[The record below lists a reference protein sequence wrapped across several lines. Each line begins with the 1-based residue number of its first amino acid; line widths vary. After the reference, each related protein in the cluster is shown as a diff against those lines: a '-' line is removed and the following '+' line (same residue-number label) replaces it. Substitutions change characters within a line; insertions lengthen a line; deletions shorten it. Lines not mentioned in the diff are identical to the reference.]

1 MIKKIMACILSL
13 AMICCTCI
21 SAKALE
27 SDEPSI
33 PIDSSKFIIM
43 SEGDS
48 NYVGVSVSY
57 IEHNFSAIRLDDGR
71 VKVTINE
78 TFHSVRGYY
87 EHLATDSTGQYFL
100 PNRNTAYYTYAQSP
114 KTYEMY
120 LSTDTI
126 STEGYVY
133 IKFAIAPVGGDTQLC
148 TTYYKIPVK

>member
-1 MIKKIMACILSL
+1 MACILSL

-27 SDEPSI
+27 SDEASV

-43 SEGDS
+43 SEGES

-57 IEHNFSAIRLDDGR
+57 IEHNFSATRLDDGR
-71 VKVTINE
+71 VNFKINE

-87 EHLATDSTGQYFL
+87 EHLATDSTGKCFL
-100 PNRNTAYYTYAQSP
+100 PNRNTPFYTYELSP
-114 KTYEMY
+114 HSYETNLRADTVSDDGYIY
-120 LSTDTI
+120 L
-126 STEGYVY
+126 
-133 IKFAIAPVGGDTQLC
+133 KFAIAPVGGDTQLC